1 MRWEGLELT
10 SSGTLN
16 GTGLTGRG
24 IAIPATWKV
33 VCRDTGKEKRSLRCL
48 GARSTGRKW
57 LSQSLELGC
66 ECWKARTYLQGYG
79 DSLLGEHGCSQ
90 GQVLD
95 LAARR
100 DGELSCKPSRGMLRK
115 RRGAVPQVGA
125 GKHLGFPSKETGKE
139 SRAEGAGPRGDDGG
153 GAAVAG
159 FLLQGGSP
167 SHLVTGSKMSP
178 EALSL

>member
-10 SSGTLN
+10 SSGMLN
-16 GTGLTGRG
+16 GTGLTGGG

-33 VCRDTGKEKRSLRCL
+33 VCRDTGKEKKSLRYL
-48 GARSTGRKW
+48 GERSTGRKQ

-66 ECWKARTYLQGYG
+66 ECWKGRTYLQGYG

-95 LAARR
+95 LAAWR

-115 RRGAVPQVGA
+115 RRGAVTAGWGWGESGFPQVKRQ
-125 GKHLGFPSKETGKE
+125 GK
-139 SRAEGAGPRGDDGG
+139 REGS
-153 GAAVAG
+153 
-159 FLLQGGSP
+159 GS
-167 SHLVTGSKMSP
+167 L
-178 EALSL
+178 